1 MQRIRNLSLVGTC
14 HIAKQ
19 SIIEVK
25 EAIEKEAPSIVA
37 LELDYVRYQK
47 LTSDKKEKFSIKDI
61 NIINLIGAYV
71 EKKIGEKVGVTP
83 GAEMKEAI
91 NLAQKNK
98 INIALI
104 DQDIRITLKRLKK
117 ELTAKEKLRFIWDI
131 IKSMMI
137 QDSELKIDLTKVPKK
152 KVITKILVMVKDRY
166 PSIYKV
172 LVEERNKVMSRK
184 LLSLMQTNKNVVA
197 VVGAGHI
204 EGITK
209 IIRWNLQKKK

>member
-1 MQRIRNLSLVGTC
+1 MQRIRNLSLVGTS

-61 NIINLIGAYV
+61 SIINLIGAYV